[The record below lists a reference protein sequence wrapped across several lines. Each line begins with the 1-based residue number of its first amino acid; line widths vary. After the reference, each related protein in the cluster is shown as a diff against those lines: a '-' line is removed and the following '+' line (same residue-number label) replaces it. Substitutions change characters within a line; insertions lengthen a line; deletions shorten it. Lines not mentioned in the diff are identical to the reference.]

1 MGKLDLTTTMTVADA
16 QDEARRIVAAEKA
29 KAKTR
34 RKLYTASAMSP
45 IVVLTAPKFCQVSK
59 NGRGEDFPRDRVD
72 LAIEAAYYKQVKTKG
87 RIGFAP
93 EVVIVAYDNNDKLNR
108 AIALYWEDVFDKVA
122 ETGCS
127 GLRAQKLVEREGRAA
142 AK

>member
-1 MGKLDLTTTMTVADA
+1 M
-16 QDEARRIVAAEKA
+16 
-29 KAKTR
+29 

-45 IVVLTAPKFCQVSK
+45 IVVLTTPRFCQVSK
-59 NGRGEDFPRDRVD
+59 NGRNEEFPRDRVD
-72 LAIEAAYYKQVKTKG
+72 LAIEAAHYKQVTTKE

-93 EVVIVAYDNNDKLNR
+93 EVVIVAYDSKDNFNR
-108 AIALYWEDVFDKVA
+108 EIALYWEDVFDKVA

-127 GLRAQKLVEREGRAA
+127 GLRAQKLAEREGRAA